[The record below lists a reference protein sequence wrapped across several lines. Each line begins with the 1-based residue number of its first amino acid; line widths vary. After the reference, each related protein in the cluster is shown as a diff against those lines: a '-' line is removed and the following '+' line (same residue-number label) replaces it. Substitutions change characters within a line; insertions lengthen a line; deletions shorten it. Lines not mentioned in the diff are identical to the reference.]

1 MFKLSVLYLIYYFL
15 FYYCIFILFIIIV
28 CFVFCFVNSLSVFF
42 FWCLFVLVC
51 NILIIAS
58 NLVLDI
64 SVHLPLVLDKLFVLL
79 CCGLL
84 YPSTQLYFLLIVN
97 KNFVF
102 AAYCNA
108 LTR

>member
-1 MFKLSVLYLIYYFL
+1 MCIRVVPNLLFL

-64 SVHLPLVLDKLFVLL
+64 SVHLPLVLDKLLSFCVVVCCTPVLS
-79 CCGLL
+79 CI
-84 YPSTQLYFLLIVN
+84 LIIICM
-97 KNFVF
+97 KK
-102 AAYCNA
+102 
-108 LTR
+108 